1 MYYNNNIFF
10 INIYEKVNREIN
22 EVMNNTFNI
31 DEIKKISINIKELN
45 LNISQV
51 LINFIE
57 TSPYSQSKKRLLIKE
72 IANYN
77 YILKKHIEILFL

>member
-57 TSPYSQSKKRLLIKE
+57 TSPYSQSKKRLLPK
-72 IANYN
+72 
-77 YILKKHIEILFL
+77 